1 MANLSQKPMRSWDH
15 LPWRKAANT
24 YETYQECACC
34 CLKFWNILEL
44 QNPSYIMFLTK
55 WVDKPICASMKP
67 WHSKVVATHWKE
79 GVFQPKNWVWWR
91 WWQLSNRKYLVIVL
105 VIVSYSHC
113 NSHKTYY
120 TLNHSGSFCQGKH
133 ICGSNSNGSSFQKQ
147 PLPVALVQDSVLLK
161 QHNAVPWLQALCLSQ
176 APAPSLGD
184 GHWESGPIHRWRQ
197 NISNRTGYVTLCY
210 IIYIYI
216 YFMCCW
222 TSYPCN
228 VSEVSLGSVT
238 WHRWHVGVPNQ
249 RTFCT
254 SSPWIN
260 PDVDQWS
267 IINRGIYW

>member
-1 MANLSQKPMRSWDH
+1 MKPTKNAHVVVSSFG
-15 LPWRKAANT
+15 T
-24 YETYQECACC
+24 
-34 CLKFWNILEL
+34 FWNFKIHHTSCSSLNEWTNPFVPPWNRGIPRWL
-44 QNPSYIMFLTK
+44 Q
-55 WVDKPICASMKP
+55 PIG
-67 WHSKVVATHWKE
+67 KE

-216 YFMCCW
+216 FH
-222 TSYPCN
+222 
-228 VSEVSLGSVT
+228 VLLDFISLQRIRGFTWRCHLASMTCGCSKPANFLHKLTVDKPWRGSM
-238 WHRWHVGVPNQ
+238 
-249 RTFCT
+249 
-254 SSPWIN
+254 IN
-260 PDVDQWS
+260 HQSWDLLIKNLTDHAAFIDYQF
-267 IINRGIYW
+267 